1 MRWIFVLWVVTL
13 GWAELPADLDIPN
26 LRVVK
31 DRIREYYETGRQARE
46 VDLVCGRACDYLE
59 TNQRRYQGQRP
70 TLVLDID
77 ETALSNYPHLLEVDF
92 AYLPEAW
99 KAWVNQGAAPALPG
113 VLKLYR
119 KARQLGVQ
127 VVFLTG
133 RPERQRAITES
144 NLRQSGYDS
153 WDLLLL
159 KPNDSKSTTHAF
171 KVAERR
177 RLTEAGYRI
186 VVNVGDQPGD
196 LEGGYS
202 ESVYKIPNPL
212 YYLPFE

>member
-1 MRWIFVLWVVTL
+1 MRWLVVLLLATV

-31 DRIREYYETGRQARE
+31 DRIREYYDSGRQNRE
-46 VDLVCGRACDYLE
+46 VEQVCERAGRYLE
-59 TNQRRYQGQRP
+59 VNRSRFRGLRP
-70 TLVLDID
+70 AIVLDID
-77 ETALSNYPHLLEVDF
+77 ETALSNYPHLNEVDF

-99 KAWVNQGAAPALPG
+99 KSWVNQGTAPALPG
-113 VLKLYR
+113 VLGLYR
-119 KARQLGVQ
+119 KARQLEIQ

-133 RPERQRAITES
+133 RPEHQRAITES
-144 NLRQSGYDS
+144 NLRRSGYTQ

-159 KPNDSKSTTHAF
+159 KPNASQATTHAF

-177 RLTEAGYRI
+177 RLTEQGYHI
-186 VVNVGDQPGD
+186 VANVGDQPGD